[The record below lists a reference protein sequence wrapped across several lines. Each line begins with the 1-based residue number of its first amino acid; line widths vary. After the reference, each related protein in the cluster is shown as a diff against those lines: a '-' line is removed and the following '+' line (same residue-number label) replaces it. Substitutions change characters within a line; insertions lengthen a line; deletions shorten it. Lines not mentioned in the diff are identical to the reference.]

1 MNSTLGEI
9 CRWCLVAYKR
19 FGWRFGVPRS
29 ECVLGEN
36 LQRVSLIFRVVED
49 RMCGC
54 DKRVLPNV
62 QGGMATRV
70 QRASVLDEVRR
81 ARAPSA
87 TCSLARGSGSLVLK
101 TCRQH
106 DTDEHERSC
115 RAPTL
120 NTCSNF
126 QKYNHL
132 TSITV
137 LIRLSSLEPQ
147 RSIPSACRRSRTAH

>member
-29 ECVLGEN
+29 ECVLGEK

-54 DKRVLPNV
+54 DERVLPNV

-70 QRASVLDEVRR
+70 QRAGILDEVRR
-81 ARAPSA
+81 QSIIPGPSA
-87 TCSLARGSGSLVLK
+87 QRHLLARTWL
-101 TCRQH
+101 R
-106 DTDEHERSC
+106 
-115 RAPTL
+115 
-120 NTCSNF
+120 
-126 QKYNHL
+126 
-132 TSITV
+132 I
-137 LIRLSSLEPQ
+137 
-147 RSIPSACRRSRTAH
+147 SRP